1 MILPVILAGGS
12 GSRLW
17 PLSRELYPKQFL
29 SIAGEQSMLQQ
40 TLARLDGLD
49 DHFLDLKCHAP
60 LIICNEEHRFIA
72 AEQIRSTGS
81 IHSHIV
87 LEPLGRNT
95 APAIALAALYAI
107 QDSQLEIEAGTSS
120 EQVKSA
126 GHGQNSLDDRDPILL
141 VLAADHHISDVA
153 AFQQAI
159 SHGVDYAN
167 IGKLVTF
174 GITPDKP
181 ETGYGYIKQG
191 KVLQDKVFSQL
202 SLSNP
207 SGAQQAFSIEQFVE
221 KPNKE
226 TAEHYLSSGEYL
238 WNSGMFMFKAS
249 QYLEELEKYQPDI
262 LRACKQ
268 SFSKR
273 TSDLDFIRIDSK
285 AFARSPS
292 DSIDYAVMEKTQHA
306 AVIPMDAGWNDIGSW
321 SAIWD
326 VSDKDKNN
334 NVIEGDVL
342 TVDSQHNYIHAENKL
357 VATVGVDNLI
367 IVETKDAILVAD
379 KEKVQGVKSIVEQ
392 LNQSE
397 RTEHKHHREV
407 FRPWGKYDVV
417 DLGKRDKVKRI
428 TVKAGH
434 KLSLQM
440 HHHRAEHWVVVAGT
454 AKVTNNDETYLIGED
469 QSTYIPLGH
478 IHSLE
483 NPGTIPLEMIEVQ
496 TGHYLSED
504 DIVRYQDHYGR
515 QNTQY
520 KINPVLK
527 PKPQS

>member
-29 SIAGEQSMLQQ
+29 TIAGEQSMLQQ
-40 TLARLDGLD
+40 TIARLDGLD
-49 DHFLDLKCHAP
+49 KHFLNLKCHDP

-72 AEQIRSTGS
+72 AEQIRAAGAK
-81 IHSHIV
+81 HSDIV
-87 LEPLGRNT
+87 LEPFGRNT
-95 APAIALAALYAI
+95 APAIALAAFYAVH
-107 QDSQLEIEAGTSS
+107 QSQPKVEIGTTAAES
-120 EQVKSA
+120 KSA
-126 GHGQNSLDDRDPILL
+126 TQNPNDLSNNEPTLL

-153 AFQQAI
+153 AFQRAI
-159 SHGVDYAN
+159 SSGVDYAD

-174 GITPDKP
+174 GITPGTP

-191 KVLQDKVFSQL
+191 KALQGTPDSQR
-202 SLSNP
+202 SASSETQAN
-207 SGAQQAFSIEQFVE
+207 QAFAIDQFVE
-221 KPNKE
+221 KPDKK
-226 TAEHYLSSGEYL
+226 TAENYLSSGEYL

-249 QYLEELEKYQPDI
+249 QYLEELRKHQPEI
-262 LRACKQ
+262 LRACEQ
-268 SFSKR
+268 AFSKR
-273 TSDLDFIRIDSK
+273 TSDLDFVRIDSE
-285 AFARSPS
+285 AFELSPS
-292 DSIDYAVMEKTQHA
+292 VSIDYAVMEKTQHA
-306 AVIPMDAGWNDIGSW
+306 AVIPMNAGWNDIGSW

-326 VSDKDKNN
+326 VSDKDTNN

-342 TVDSQHNYIHAENKL
+342 TVDSQQNYIHAENKL
-357 VATVGVDNLI
+357 VATVGVNNLI

-379 KEKVQGVKSIVEQ
+379 KDKVQGVKSIVEQ
-392 LNQSE
+392 LNQSD

-454 AKVTNNDETYLIGED
+454 AKVTNNDETYLVGED

-483 NPGTIPLEMIEVQ
+483 NPGIIPLEMIEVQ